1 MGIKV
6 SADHWVQLTYET
18 EKGMLFTYA
27 KKYQSWFPRSTIKKS
42 VELYDEGK
50 LRDLLRPDSWWIIET
65 GKSWETRK
73 FFANKKKLKDI
84 PINQT
89 RLFSNDPS
97 HITMNN
103 IHEKTKEITRT
114 RRDRKK
120 AMKRMRDNIGKH
132 KFEGN

>member
-42 VELYDEGK
+42 VELYDAGK

-84 PINQT
+84 PESQT
-89 RLFSNDPS
+89 RLFTVSGYLSN
-97 HITMNN
+97 NK
-103 IHEKTKEITRT
+103 EKQKELTRKS
-114 RRDRKK
+114 RARKK